1 VCPKFG
7 KNPVNNVGPREFTRN
22 VFGTDSGGDIKS
34 SSELPASPNIP
45 IGCPVSELAD

>member
-1 VCPKFG
+1 MNQPI
-7 KNPVNNVGPREFTRN
+7 EALTE
-22 VFGTDSGGDIKS
+22 TDSGGNIKS